1 MRVSFLTSALL
12 FALLLSLVPQLSA
25 KEWITYE
32 NCSLVDDRYFD
43 GDSFSV
49 RAPTGY
55 TYIFRLYGVDCGE
68 TDARYPDR
76 LAAQGKEFGIEPDE
90 VVKWG
95 KAAQDFVRKFL
106 EKDFTVHTQKAK
118 AGGQSKK
125 NRYYAI
131 VINADGERLD
141 EALVSAGLARAFGV
155 GAEWPERMKPERFIR
170 KLHALESRA
179 KREDEG
185 VWKDSSK

>member
-1 MRVSFLTSALL
+1 MRTFLLMAVLL
-12 FALLLSLVPQLSA
+12 FCATVPRLAA

-32 NCSLVDDRYFD
+32 NCSLVDDSYFD
-43 GDSFSV
+43 GDSFNV

-55 TYIFRLYGVDCGE
+55 TYIFRLYGVDCAE
-68 TDARYPDR
+68 TDTRYPDR
-76 LAAQGKEFGIEPDE
+76 LAAQAKEFGIEPDE

-95 KAAQDFVRKFL
+95 KEAQEFVRKFL
-106 EKDFTVHTQKAK
+106 QKPFTVHTQKAK

-125 NRYYAI
+125 NRYYA
-131 VINADGERLD
+131 VVVNSDGKRLD

-155 GAEWPERMKPERFIR
+155 GAAWPERVDPERYLR

-179 KREDEG
+179 KRGDVG